1 MEDIKDDIQEEP
13 GSVGDVN
20 LIDDHQFKALIHRTN
35 HKTTLEQCKAKLD
48 TRWHPLSRKVHL
60 KMSSVIRRVES
71 QQRSS

>member
-1 MEDIKDDIQEEP
+1 MEDIKDHIQEEP

-48 TRWHPLSRKVHL
+48 TR
-60 KMSSVIRRVES
+60 
-71 QQRSS
+71 